1 MAGGLPALLCT
12 NSRRVLVYTEKD
24 ISFHG
29 LDGCP
34 QTPQKL
40 RMLLACISMS
50 ENNSIS

>member
-1 MAGGLPALLCT
+1 MAGGLQALICT
-12 NSRRVLVYTEKD
+12 DSRKVLVYREKD

-29 LDGCP
+29 LYGCP